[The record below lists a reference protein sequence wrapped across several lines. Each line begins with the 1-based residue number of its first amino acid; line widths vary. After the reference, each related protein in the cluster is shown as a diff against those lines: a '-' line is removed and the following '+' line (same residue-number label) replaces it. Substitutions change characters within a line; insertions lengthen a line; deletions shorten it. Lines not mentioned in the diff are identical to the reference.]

1 MKKGLYFIAILPP
14 DDIWQKVQDIKKE
27 FVQKYDSK
35 EAYSKPPHFTLQVP
49 FKTPEKF
56 EEVLIPKL
64 TGFAKTQPSFE
75 VQLSGFNHFRDDV
88 IFIDIEDPAK
98 MKSLHKDLI
107 GFLQEELSFTNKMI
121 RHKSLTPHMTLAY
134 RDLSAANFKKA
145 WTEFSNR
152 SFNYLF
158 NVDSIFL
165 MKHDYKQWQRHHEFE
180 FS

>member
-27 FVQKYDSK
+27 VVEKYSSK
-35 EAYSKPPHFTLQVP
+35 EAYNKPPHFTLQVP

-64 TGFAKTQPSFE
+64 TGFAKTQSPFT

-88 IFIDIEDPAK
+88 IFIDIENPTE

-107 GFLQEELSFTNKMI
+107 QFLQEELGFTDEII
-121 RHKSLTPHMTLAY
+121 RHKSLTPHMTVAY
-134 RDLSAANFKKA
+134 RDLSADNFQKA

-152 SFNYLF
+152 SFNYSF
-158 NVDSIFL
+158 KVNSIFL
-165 MKHDYKQWQRHHEFE
+165 MKHDYKEWQSFKEFQ
-180 FS
+180 FL